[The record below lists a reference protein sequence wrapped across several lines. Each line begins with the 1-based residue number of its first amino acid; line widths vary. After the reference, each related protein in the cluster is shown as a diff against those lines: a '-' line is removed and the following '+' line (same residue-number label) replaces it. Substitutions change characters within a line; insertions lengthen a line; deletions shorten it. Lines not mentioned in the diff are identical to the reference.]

1 MDKNR
6 RRRRMRMRRTKKGI
20 NVELV
25 NKSTKVLEG
34 KSIRKVYIML
44 SFAMGGGGSEG
55 RGEG

>member
-1 MDKNR
+1 
-6 RRRRMRMRRTKKGI
+6 MRMRRTKKGI